1 MFLIFFFQI
10 RNLFTSIESGAE
22 DVLGR
27 KRKSKKAKKK
37 FKHRKKYK
45 YKVKK
50 I

>member
-27 KRKSKKAKKK
+27 KRKSKKAKKNSNTEK
-37 FKHRKKYK
+37 NINTR
-45 YKVKK
+45 
-50 I
+50 